1 MRQEELPKRSSFSE
15 AVSFLVEYDRF
26 RKEPY
31 WGENLESKFQLII
44 QKSEEERLNYLPGLY
59 LLHERALSTRSEN
72 PAKLKEQHRR
82 NFRIKYPSL
91 ANSSL
96 FSLIFEPNADQEKG
110 MCHQLVDR
118 MSEEFVDLTDQSLE
132 VCAMYHKKVDQ
143 TFELIRKNQLS
154 KSDLQTTIKHEVS
167 AIYDQLRSLI
177 GDKQAKSLFQGSY
190 ALLAENFGL
199 LPTFSFIVSIL
210 PESVLTEQQLSIL
223 SRAQIETVLIEKTS
237 KLEETNER
245 LLSEIGEKEKVQ
257 KANEENVDRLN
268 RIIENAM
275 DAVVLMDSNG
285 LITFWNN
292 QAETIFKW
300 KAEEVIGKP
309 LAECI
314 VPEDRRKEHERGLN
328 YYLKVGRHKYLNRRI
343 EDNGIT
349 KDGKLIPLELSI
361 VANRVEGDVIFT
373 SFIRDISDRKR
384 YEKELMN
391 AKEKAEQAS
400 KSKADFLSTMSHE
413 IRTPMNG
420 LSGTIEYLLAE
431 NPREDQVDSLKLMRH
446 SCESL
451 LVILNDILDFSKI
464 EEGHVEF
471 DNKEFALHE
480 VCQHIIST
488 YKQKAEQKL
497 IRLQLNMDDKA
508 PNHLIGDPVRLSQIL
523 NNLISNAI
531 KFTLHGEVSLSV
543 SVLNDSASKTKL
555 RFQVKDTGIGIAKGN
570 IDKIFDRFTQVHD
583 QSHNTL
589 SGTGLGLSIS
599 KKLLQLVGSDLI
611 AESELGTGSTFYFDI
626 LFTKSETREQH
637 PNIEINQ
644 TGSLEGLNILL
655 VEDNQI
661 NQIVAAKF
669 LKKWNCEV
677 QFADNGE
684 QALDQVMTNNFDLIL
699 MDIQMPIMNGYQ
711 AAEAIRNMPAPH
723 GDIPIIALTAD
734 VLPEVREEA
743 IRVGMNDLMTKPFN
757 SEKLHAIILKHLLKE
772 NKEI

>member
-300 KAEEVIGKP
+300 KG
-309 LAECI
+309 
-314 VPEDRRKEHERGLN
+314 RG
-328 YYLKVGRHKYLNRRI
+328 
-343 EDNGIT
+343 
-349 KDGKLIPLELSI
+349 
-361 VANRVEGDVIFT
+361 
-373 SFIRDISDRKR
+373 
-384 YEKELMN
+384 
-391 AKEKAEQAS
+391 
-400 KSKADFLSTMSHE
+400 SH
-413 IRTPMNG
+413 R
-420 LSGTIEYLLAE
+420 
-431 NPREDQVDSLKLMRH
+431 
-446 SCESL
+446 
-451 LVILNDILDFSKI
+451 
-464 EEGHVEF
+464 
-471 DNKEFALHE
+471 
-480 VCQHIIST
+480 
-488 YKQKAEQKL
+488 
-497 IRLQLNMDDKA
+497 
-508 PNHLIGDPVRLSQIL
+508 
-523 NNLISNAI
+523 
-531 KFTLHGEVSLSV
+531 
-543 SVLNDSASKTKL
+543 
-555 RFQVKDTGIGIAKGN
+555 
-570 IDKIFDRFTQVHD
+570 
-583 QSHNTL
+583 
-589 SGTGLGLSIS
+589 
-599 KKLLQLVGSDLI
+599 
-611 AESELGTGSTFYFDI
+611 
-626 LFTKSETREQH
+626 
-637 PNIEINQ
+637 Q
-644 TGSLEGLNILL
+644 TAG
-655 VEDNQI
+655 
-661 NQIVAAKF
+661 
-669 LKKWNCEV
+669 
-677 QFADNGE
+677 
-684 QALDQVMTNNFDLIL
+684 
-699 MDIQMPIMNGYQ
+699 
-711 AAEAIRNMPAPH
+711 
-723 GDIPIIALTAD
+723 
-734 VLPEVREEA
+734 
-743 IRVGMNDLMTKPFN
+743 
-757 SEKLHAIILKHLLKE
+757 
-772 NKEI
+772 